1 MATGTII
8 GGCCGGPPGAA
19 FGGMAGVYFGYRT
32 VHDYQPLVT
41 AVREMHDEE
50 RARLV
55 HQVQVRR
62 HGRVVSAS
70 RVGIGGGDGERWSK
84 GVGRGG
90 QLFIHL
96 SPVARSGKNVSFTG
110 HPFGNFGLPPVFHRF
125 SYITR

>member
-19 FGGMAGVYFGYRT
+19 LGGMAGVYFGYRT

-70 RVGIGGGDGERWSK
+70 RVGIGGGNGSR
-84 GVGRGG
+84 GVGQICGG
-90 QLFIHL
+90 
-96 SPVARSGKNVSFTG
+96 GGGEN
-110 HPFGNFGLPPVFHRF
+110 GLVRYGQVVCEHGGE
-125 SYITR
+125 